1 MIVPAHPLRIV
12 GFSGNLRRP
21 SKTRSLVDAVIE
33 RVVTRLG
40 DNTVEASV
48 YDLLDVMPEL
58 GLTVSGPQLPAK
70 LEAMID
76 RLTDADAI
84 VVGSPVY
91 KGSYTGLFKHF
102 FDLIEPAR
110 LAGVPVVLT
119 ATGGGDRHALV
130 VEHQLRPLFGFFSSQ
145 TIATAIYASER
156 DFLDGRVHSEALS
169 HRIDAAVSDLATW
182 LDRNDNRK
190 LSRMAS

>member
-1 MIVPAHPLRIV
+1 V
-12 GFSGNLRRP
+12 
-21 SKTRSLVDAVIE
+21 
-33 RVVTRLG
+33 
-40 DNTVEASV
+40 
-48 YDLLDVMPEL
+48 
-58 GLTVSGPQLPAK
+58 PAK

-76 RLTDADAI
+76 RLTAADAI

-91 KGSYTGLFKHF
+91 KGSYSGLFKHF

-130 VEHQLRPLFGFFSSQ
+130 VEHQLRPLFGFFSSH

-156 DFLDGRVHSEALS
+156 DFVDGRVHSETLLR
-169 HRIDAAVSDLATW
+169 RIDAAVSDLAVW
-182 LDRNDNRK
+182 LQRNDNLK

>member
-1 MIVPAHPLRIV
+1 MIGPPPLHIV
-12 GFSGNLRRP
+12 GFSGNLQRP
-21 SKTRSLVDAVIE
+21 SKTRSLVETVID
-33 RVVTRLG
+33 RIVVRLG
-40 DNTVEASV
+40 EVSVDASA
-48 YDLLDVMPEL
+48 YDLVDIMPEL
-58 GLTVSGPQLPAK
+58 GLTVSGPQLPTK

-76 RLTDADAI
+76 RLTAADAI

-91 KGSYTGLFKHF
+91 KGSYAGLFKHF

-130 VEHQLRPLFGFFSSQ
+130 VEHQLRPLFGFFSSH

-156 DFLDGRVHSEALS
+156 DFLDGRVHSEPLLR
-169 HRIDAAVSDLATW
+169 RIDAAVSDLAIW
-182 LDRNDNRK
+182 LQRNDNLK
-190 LSRMAS
+190 LPRMAS

>member
-48 YDLLDVMPEL
+48 YDLLDIMPEL

-91 KGSYTGLFKHF
+91 KGSYAGLFKHF

>member
-1 MIVPAHPLRIV
+1 V
-12 GFSGNLRRP
+12 
-21 SKTRSLVDAVIE
+21 
-33 RVVTRLG
+33 
-40 DNTVEASV
+40 
-48 YDLLDVMPEL
+48 
-58 GLTVSGPQLPAK
+58 PAK

-76 RLTDADAI
+76 RLTAADAI

-91 KGSYTGLFKHF
+91 KGSYSGLFKHF

-130 VEHQLRPLFGFFSSQ
+130 VEHQLRPLFGFFSSH
-145 TIATAIYASER
+145 TIATAIYASQP
-156 DFLDGRVHSEALS
+156 DFVDGHVHSEALLR
-169 HRIDAAVSDLATW
+169 RIDAAVSDLAVW
-182 LDRNDNRK
+182 LQRNDNLK